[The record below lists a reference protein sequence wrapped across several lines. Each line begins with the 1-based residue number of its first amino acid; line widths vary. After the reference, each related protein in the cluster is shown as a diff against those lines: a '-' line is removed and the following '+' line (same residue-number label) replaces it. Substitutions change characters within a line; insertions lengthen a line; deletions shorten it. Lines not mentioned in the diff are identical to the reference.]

1 MMNKKTKSKDP
12 MLVAGYVALILAVG
26 LYRLVEWARLSFS
39 DLTLDQIIFHV
50 KVPLDGADTTMV
62 GSALKYVLTP
72 IGYLLI
78 IILIVHTVHSRILI
92 RSTYRYNLIFSFK
105 LTEKYKKEVTI
116 RILPFR
122 LIKTVALFSALV
134 ILLSSFITADK
145 NFNVLSYVKNQYE
158 DSLFIEE
165 NYVEPSTNTTFPK
178 KKRNLIYIYLESLE
192 NTFSSKSNG
201 GALETDLIEEL
212 SALAQ
217 ENISFSNSD
226 KLGGFEQAVGAGW
239 TMGAMFAQSTGLP
252 LNIPIDGNSM
262 SKHSEFF
269 PGVISMGDLL
279 EKEGYS
285 NNLLIGSDAVF
296 GGRKNFFEQH
306 GNYNIYDYNYAK
318 DNKLIPEDYFVF
330 WGYEDHKLFDIA
342 KIKLSEL
349 HQQEEPFN
357 LTMLT
362 VDTHAEDGYLC
373 DLCSHTYDDQYA
385 NVISCSS
392 KQIAE
397 FIEWVQKQVFY
408 ENTSIVI
415 VGDHLTMDSDFL
427 DDIDPDYQRT
437 IYNAFLNSGFEDKDI
452 AKKNRQFN
460 TYDIFP
466 TVLATL
472 NVEIK
477 NNRLGLG
484 TNLFSQEE
492 TLLEK
497 YGHDMN
503 LELAKNS
510 KYYQENF
517 IYGNGIVESSVE

>member
-1 MMNKKTKSKDP
+1 

-178 KKRNLIYIYLESLE
+178 EKRNLIYIYLESLE

-239 TMGAMFAQSTGLP
+239 TMG
-252 LNIPIDGNSM
+252 
-262 SKHSEFF
+262 
-269 PGVISMGDLL
+269 DLL

-306 GNYNIYDYNYAK
+306 GNYTIYDYNYAK
-318 DNKLIPEDYFVF
+318 DKKLIPEDYFVF

-437 IYNAFLNSGFEDKDI
+437 IYNAFINSGFEDKDI
-452 AKKNRQFN
+452 TKKNRQFN

>member
-178 KKRNLIYIYLESLE
+178 EKRNLIYIYLESLE

-239 TMGAMFAQSTGLP
+239 TMG
-252 LNIPIDGNSM
+252 
-262 SKHSEFF
+262 
-269 PGVISMGDLL
+269 DLL

-306 GNYNIYDYNYAK
+306 GNYTIYDYNYAK
-318 DNKLIPEDYFVF
+318 DKKLIPEDYFVF

-437 IYNAFLNSGFEDKDI
+437 IYNAFINSGFEDKDI
-452 AKKNRQFN
+452 TKKNRQFN